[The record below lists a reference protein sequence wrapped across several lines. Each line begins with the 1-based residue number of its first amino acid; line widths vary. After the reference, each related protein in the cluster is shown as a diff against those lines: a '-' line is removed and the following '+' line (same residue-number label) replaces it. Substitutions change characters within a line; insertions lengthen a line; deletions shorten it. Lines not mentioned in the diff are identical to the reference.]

1 MAVGSKSHKPTGV
14 DHVIVSQGT
23 RQMAKMPA
31 SKFADIDQEIQFI
44 LSELD
49 QTRLQFAALKRSV
62 SEQISRASKSSRDG
76 QEFLRRKN
84 IIESES
90 STKRE
95 ELRKNL
101 ADLETWLRD
110 AKLRSKQ
117 ESERNAKSVS
127 DHLGVG
133 QVAVRNDGS
142 IDYGLLAVIMLNEL
156 KSINGTLS
164 EVLAYMKE
172 RTPDCDSSAGTH
184 IEHQ

>member
-49 QTRLQFAALKRSV
+49 QTRLQFAALKRYT

-76 QEFLRRKN
+76 QEFLRRKH

-95 ELRKNL
+95 EIRKNL
-101 ADLETWLRD
+101 TDLETWLRD

-117 ESERNAKSVS
+117 QSERNARAVS
-127 DHLGVG
+127 EHLGIS

-142 IDYGLLAVIMLNEL
+142 IDYGLLAVAMLNEL
-156 KSINGTLS
+156 KSISGTLA
-164 EVLAYMKE
+164 EVLSYVKA
-172 RTPDCDSSAGTH
+172 RPSDGR
-184 IEHQ
+184 